1 MLTQQVAEELP
12 ICWVGPKYRASK
24 YTNYIIDEMSKS
36 DKNSKK
42 SIYFRVSSVSTSV
55 SDSLKHVE
63 YDGEN
68 RFS

>member
-1 MLTQQVAEELP
+1 MLTQQVAEELR
-12 ICWVGPKYRASK
+12 IRWVGPKYGASK
-24 YTNYIIDEMSKS
+24 YNNYIIDEMSKS